1 MRLRIG
7 LVAIL
12 LAAALAL
19 LTMQVRLPDR
29 REVGPIGS
37 LILSWIGPVHS
48 ALSSAGNSASS
59 LWRLY
64 REIGK
69 LRAENTRLREEV
81 ERLVRESALLREQAQ
96 ATQRLEALLEFRK
109 QLPGRVLG
117 ARVVGRDATRWFDV
131 ILVDRGERDGV
142 RRNAPVVSTGGV
154 VGRVLHAGATTSQ
167 VLLITD
173 PRSAAGVL
181 LQQSREAGVV
191 QGQGQSL
198 LRLKYI
204 SRGQEIVVGE
214 AVVTSGLSSV
224 FPRGLPVGSVESVV
238 REQGA
243 AYQEALVRPA
253 ASLNR
258 LEEVLILLDG
268 GPRR

>member
-1 MRLRIG
+1 MKLRVG

-12 LAAALAL
+12 AVAMLAL
-19 LTMQVRLPDR
+19 LTVQVRLPDR
-29 REVGPIGS
+29 REVGPFGS

-48 ALSSAGNSASS
+48 VLSSAGHSVSS

-64 REIGK
+64 REIGR
-69 LRAENTRLREEV
+69 LRGENTRLRENV
-81 ERLVRESALLREQAQ
+81 ERLVRETSLLREQAQ
-96 ATQRLEALLEFRK
+96 ATQRLEALLEFRR

-117 ARVVGRDATRWFDV
+117 ARVVGRDATRWFAV
-131 ILVDRGERDGV
+131 ILVDRGAREGV
-142 RRNAPVVSTGGV
+142 RRDAPVVSTGGL
-154 VGRVLHAGATTSQ
+154 VGRVLHVSTTTSQ

-181 LQQSREAGVV
+181 LQQSREAGVI
-191 QGQGQSL
+191 QGQGQPL

-204 SRGQEIVVGE
+204 SRGQEILVGE

-224 FPRGLPVGSVESVV
+224 FPRGLPVGSVESVI

-253 ASLNR
+253 VSLDR